1 MDKNL
6 NFKYENDNFLKKI
19 NHLDEKHIGLIAKS
33 SSYISPGDV
42 LRFSYSGELVNVLV
56 VKTAIWS
63 PNGMFISSQAN
74 PLISCYKLDDVA
86 EELEDEVSAGILKK
100 ILKAIYRNR
109 DVASYKKVLIPLGD
123 IIGENNFKTYNLQK
137 CSTIAKITL
146 DEKKL
151 ILDTT
156 EFKKI
161 EKLKKESIS
170 LSKKRKKLIQGLLV
184 LEKFEGD

>member
-1 MDKNL
+1 
-6 NFKYENDNFLKKI
+6 
-19 NHLDEKHIGLIAKS
+19 
-33 SSYISPGDV
+33 
-42 LRFSYSGELVNVLV
+42 
-56 VKTAIWS
+56 
-63 PNGMFISSQAN
+63 
-74 PLISCYKLDDVA
+74 
-86 EELEDEVSAGILKK
+86 
-100 ILKAIYRNR
+100 
-109 DVASYKKVLIPLGD
+109 LGD

-170 LSKKRKKLIQGLLV
+170 LSKKRRKLIQGLLV